1 MNQSQETALK
11 TLQFYATANYPCSYL
26 DGQLARSQVATPA
39 HLIDTAGYSVLMRHG
54 FRRSGLFYY
63 RPHCDQCQACLS
75 LRLPVADFQAN
86 RSQKR
91 AWLQHRH
98 LTTTISTPF
107 FSPEHFALY
116 RRYQQARH
124 PAGGM
129 DADDVAQYQ
138 DFLVDSHVHSLLVEF
153 REPSSSDEPGVLK
166 MVSIIDQLDDGMSA
180 VYTFYEPE
188 PGQSYG
194 TYNVLWQIKQ
204 AQAWGLRRLY
214 LGYWVAQ
221 SHKMS
226 YKTRFKPFELFI
238 QNQWRAVTDRT
249 DITALMHEISQ
260 DKIKNHSR
268 MLHAKN

>member
-1 MNQSQETALK
+1 MNQSRETALK
-11 TLQFYATANYPCSYL
+11 TLQFYVTANYPCSYL

-39 HLIDTAGYSVLMRHG
+39 HLIDTAGYSVLMHNG

-75 LRLPVADFQAN
+75 LRLPVAEFQPD

-91 AWLQHRH
+91 AWAQHQQ
-98 LTTTISTPF
+98 LIASTSTPF

-116 RRYQQARH
+116 QRYQRARH
-124 PAGGM
+124 PGGGM

-138 DFLVDSHVHSLLVEF
+138 DFLIDSHVHSLLVEF
-153 REPSSSDEPGVLK
+153 RTPSPSDAPGTLK

-204 AQAWGLRRLY
+204 AQAWGLMHLY
-214 LGYWVAQ
+214 MGYWVAQ
-221 SHKMS
+221 SQKMT
-226 YKTRFKPFELFI
+226 YKTRFKPFQLFI
-238 QNQWRAVTDRT
+238 QNQWRAVADTT
-249 DITALMHEISQ
+249 DIALP
-260 DKIKNHSR
+260 KNENFTR
-268 MLHAKN
+268 

>member
-26 DGQLARSQVATPA
+26 DGRIARSQVATPA
-39 HLIDTAGYSVLMRHG
+39 HLIDTAGYSVLIRNG

-63 RPHCDQCQACLS
+63 RPHCDHCQACLS
-75 LRLPVADFQAN
+75 LRLPVVDFQPA

-98 LTTTISTPF
+98 LKATICTPTF
-107 FSPEHFALY
+107 LPEHFALY
-116 RRYQQARH
+116 QRYQQARH
-124 PAGGM
+124 PGGGM

-138 DFLVDSHVHSLLVEF
+138 DFLVDSHVDSMLVEF
-153 REPSSSDEPGVLK
+153 REPSPDDEPGVLK
-166 MVSIIDQLDDGMSA
+166 MVSIIDQLDDGLSA

-204 AQAWGLRRLY
+204 AQAWGLMHLY
-214 LGYWVAQ
+214 MGYWVAKSQ
-221 SHKMS
+221 KMS

-238 QNQWRAVTDRT
+238 QNQWRAVTDKT
-249 DITALMHEISQ
+249 DVITLIDQ
-260 DKIKNHSR
+260 NFTR
-268 MLHAKN
+268 

>member
-11 TLQFYATANYPCSYL
+11 TLQFYATADYPCSYL
-26 DGQLARSQVATPA
+26 EGQVARSQVATPA
-39 HLIDTAGYSVLMRHG
+39 HLIDTAAYSLLMRNG

-75 LRLPVADFQAN
+75 LRLPVAEFQAD

-91 AWLQHRH
+91 AWAQHRQ
-98 LTTTISTPF
+98 LIASAGTPF

-116 RRYQQARH
+116 QRYQQARH
-124 PAGGM
+124 PGGGM
-129 DADDVAQYQ
+129 DADGMSQYQ
-138 DFLVDSHVHSLLVEF
+138 DFLIDSHVHSLLIEF
-153 REPSSSDEPGVLK
+153 RDPSPGDGPGILK

-204 AQAWGLRRLY
+204 AQARGLSYLY

-221 SHKMS
+221 SQKMS
-226 YKTRFKPFELFI
+226 YKTRFKPFQLFI
-238 QNQWRAVTDRT
+238 NKQWRAFRDTGS
-249 DITALMHEISQ
+249 ITTQMNQ
-260 DKIKNHSR
+260 NFTR
-268 MLHAKN
+268 